1 MKTDLSKLNNKQIEA
16 VVSDSKR
23 TLVLAGAGSGKTKT
37 LLQKILYLIEE
48 KGVNPANILAI
59 TFTKNAANEMLDRLI
74 IAADKTNEYATFI
87 SNKKHSKRQID
98 EKRFFFKRK
107 FSWINNLTIKTF
119 HSLCYSIL
127 RNYGVNE
134 FDNRFK
140 IVTDKK
146 NTAEEFEKYSARETA
161 PDILNKLLIK
171 QCESKDYLLSLK
183 RYLLDYMVD
192 RIHHEPHKGYHP
204 RDGKFYTC
212 LNGCK
217 VRSKSEQYIADWL
230 YRHNIKFVYEPR
242 VNFSDFSFHPDFF
255 IPEANVYIEHVSDR
269 SYPMQDK
276 EKQFRKANKL
286 LVKTYEKQTKNT
298 AMFNLALERIV
309 KNRLPADYHYNS
321 ALSFEEEFSA
331 HHNDIYQFLREVMQV
346 IDMVKVENI
355 PLEKVY
361 HDSQQDQH
369 ERVRNFY
376 RIALPLVKA
385 YSDYCTNK
393 SYLDFNDMI
402 NKTIDLFHH
411 RPEIAEKFQQQYKT
425 ILVDEFQDVNNL
437 QVDLL
442 KLLLT
447 QDNKLF
453 CVGDDWQSIYG
464 FRGSNVDYIINFVN
478 HFLNAKI
485 IKLDLN
491 YRSTQHIV
499 GASNE
504 VIRHNKH
511 RLDKALHASNTS
523 KQKIEMY
530 AGSCKDDNV
539 EYAVQQVKRL
549 NDTGY
554 AKEDILFLYRRSK
567 MFAPYFGRL
576 RQENLQFTGK
586 TIHSAKGLEAKAVF
600 IIGLTEGYGGFPDIW
615 MEDRIYQVIKE
626 SNHDMLLE
634 EERRL
639 FYVAITR
646 ARERLFMLTE
656 RGNESSFLQEIPD
669 NYVYKSSDSLAPVTD
684 DILLCKHCKAPIE
697 EAFAFCPHC
706 GGKVG

>member
-309 KNRLPADYHYNS
+309 KNRLPADTTTIQLCHLKRNS
-321 ALSFEEEFSA
+321 ALIIMTS
-331 HHNDIYQFLREVMQV
+331 
-346 IDMVKVENI
+346 
-355 PLEKVY
+355 
-361 HDSQQDQH
+361 
-369 ERVRNFY
+369 
-376 RIALPLVKA
+376 
-385 YSDYCTNK
+385 
-393 SYLDFNDMI
+393 I
-402 NKTIDLFHH
+402 NSC
-411 RPEIAEKFQQQYKT
+411 A
-425 ILVDEFQDVNNL
+425 
-437 QVDLL
+437 
-442 KLLLT
+442 KL
-447 QDNKLF
+447 
-453 CVGDDWQSIYG
+453 C
-464 FRGSNVDYIINFVN
+464 R
-478 HFLNAKI
+478 
-485 IKLDLN
+485 
-491 YRSTQHIV
+491 
-499 GASNE
+499 
-504 VIRHNKH
+504 
-511 RLDKALHASNTS
+511 
-523 KQKIEMY
+523 
-530 AGSCKDDNV
+530 
-539 EYAVQQVKRL
+539 
-549 NDTGY
+549 
-554 AKEDILFLYRRSK
+554 
-567 MFAPYFGRL
+567 
-576 RQENLQFTGK
+576 
-586 TIHSAKGLEAKAVF
+586 
-600 IIGLTEGYGGFPDIW
+600 
-615 MEDRIYQVIKE
+615 
-626 SNHDMLLE
+626 
-634 EERRL
+634 
-639 FYVAITR
+639 
-646 ARERLFMLTE
+646 
-656 RGNESSFLQEIPD
+656 
-669 NYVYKSSDSLAPVTD
+669 
-684 DILLCKHCKAPIE
+684 
-697 EAFAFCPHC
+697 
-706 GGKVG
+706 